1 MGRSLPNA
9 DRVVPTTNNE
19 GSIMKRV
26 MMLLATTVLLIALLA
41 GTAMA
46 QSSASASAS
55 ASAMA
60 AATASASAPA
70 MAQYDQYATASP
82 TAGVTELPATGGAGV
97 LALLA
102 GVLLV
107 GGGLV
112 VARKL

>member
-1 MGRSLPNA
+1 MN
-9 DRVVPTTNNE
+9 
-19 GSIMKRV
+19 RV

-55 ASAMA
+55 ASA
-60 AATASASAPA
+60 TASASVPA
-70 MAQYDQYATASP
+70 TAQYDQYATATP
-82 TAGVTELPATGGAGV
+82 TAGVTELPATGGAGA

-107 GGGLV
+107 GDGLI

>member
-1 MGRSLPNA
+1 MPNGGW
-9 DRVVPTTNNE
+9 VVPTTNE
-19 GSIMKRV
+19 VSAMKKV
-26 MMLLATTVLLIALLA
+26 MTLLATTVLLIALLA

-55 ASAMA
+55 ASA
-60 AATASASAPA
+60 TASASVPA
-70 MAQYDQYATASP
+70 TAQYDQYATATP

-107 GGGLV
+107 GGGLI

>member
-1 MGRSLPNA
+1 MN
-9 DRVVPTTNNE
+9 
-19 GSIMKRV
+19 RV

-46 QSSASASAS
+46 QSSASATAS
-55 ASAMA
+55 ASAA
-60 AATASASAPA
+60 SATASASVPA
-70 MAQYDQYATASP
+70 TAQYDQYATATP
-82 TAGVTELPATGGAGV
+82 TAGVTELPATGGGAGV

>member
-1 MGRSLPNA
+1 MN
-9 DRVVPTTNNE
+9 
-19 GSIMKRV
+19 RV

-46 QSSASASAS
+46 QSSASATASAS
-55 ASAMA
+55 ASS
-60 AATASASAPA
+60 ATASASVPA
-70 MAQYDQYATASP
+70 TAQYDQYATATP
-82 TAGVTELPATGGAGV
+82 TAGVTELPATGGGAGV

>member
-1 MGRSLPNA
+1 MN
-9 DRVVPTTNNE
+9 
-19 GSIMKRV
+19 RV

-46 QSSASASAS
+46 QSSASATAS
-55 ASAMA
+55 ASAA
-60 AATASASAPA
+60 SATASASVPA
-70 MAQYDQYATASP
+70 TAQYDQYATATS
-82 TAGVTELPATGGAGV
+82 TAGVTELPATGGGAGV

>member
-1 MGRSLPNA
+1 MN
-9 DRVVPTTNNE
+9 
-19 GSIMKRV
+19 RV

-46 QSSASASAS
+46 QSSASATASAS
-55 ASAMA
+55 ASS
-60 AATASASAPA
+60 ATASASVPA
-70 MAQYDQYATASP
+70 TAQYDQYATATP

>member
-1 MGRSLPNA
+1 MN
-9 DRVVPTTNNE
+9 
-19 GSIMKRV
+19 RV

-46 QSSASASAS
+46 QSSASATAS
-55 ASAMA
+55 ASAA
-60 AATASASAPA
+60 STSATASASVPA
-70 MAQYDQYATASP
+70 TAQYDQYATATP
-82 TAGVTELPATGGAGV
+82 TAGVTELPATGGGAGV

>member
-1 MGRSLPNA
+1 MGRSLPNG
-9 DRVVPTTNNE
+9 DRVVPTTSE

-55 ASAMA
+55 ASATA

-70 MAQYDQYATASP
+70 TAQYDQYATASP

-107 GGGLV
+107 GGGLI

>member
-1 MGRSLPNA
+1 MPNGGW
-9 DRVVPTTNNE
+9 VVPTTNE
-19 GSIMKRV
+19 GSAMNRV

-46 QSSASASAS
+46 QSSASATAS
-55 ASAMA
+55 ASAA
-60 AATASASAPA
+60 SATASASVPA
-70 MAQYDQYATASP
+70 TAQYDQYATATP
-82 TAGVTELPATGGAGV
+82 TAGVTELPATGGGAGV

>member
-1 MGRSLPNA
+1 MPNGGW
-9 DRVVPTTNNE
+9 VVPTTNE
-19 GSIMKRV
+19 GSAMNRV

-46 QSSASASAS
+46 QSSASATASAS
-55 ASAMA
+55 ASSASS
-60 AATASASAPA
+60 ATASASVPA
-70 MAQYDQYATASP
+70 TAQYDQYATATP
-82 TAGVTELPATGGAGV
+82 TAGVTELPATGGGAGV

>member
-1 MGRSLPNA
+1 MN
-9 DRVVPTTNNE
+9 
-19 GSIMKRV
+19 RV

-55 ASAMA
+55 ASATA
-60 AATASASAPA
+60 AASATASASVPA
-70 MAQYDQYATASP
+70 TAQYDQYATATP
-82 TAGVTELPATGGAGV
+82 TAGVTELPATGGGAGV
-97 LALLA
+97 LALLE

>member
-1 MGRSLPNA
+1 MN
-9 DRVVPTTNNE
+9 
-19 GSIMKRV
+19 RV

-46 QSSASASAS
+46 QSSASATAS
-55 ASAMA
+55 ASAA
-60 AATASASAPA
+60 SASATASASVPA
-70 MAQYDQYATASP
+70 TAQYDQYATATP

>member
-1 MGRSLPNA
+1 MN
-9 DRVVPTTNNE
+9 
-19 GSIMKRV
+19 RV

-46 QSSASASAS
+46 QSSASATAS
-55 ASAMA
+55 ASAA
-60 AATASASAPA
+60 SATASASVPA
-70 MAQYDQYATASP
+70 TAQYDQYATATP
-82 TAGVTELPATGGAGV
+82 TAGVTELPVTGGAGL

>member
-1 MGRSLPNA
+1 
-9 DRVVPTTNNE
+9 
-19 GSIMKRV
+19 MKRV

-55 ASAMA
+55 ASAA
-60 AATASASAPA
+60 SATASASVPA
-70 MAQYDQYATASP
+70 TAQYDQYATATP
-82 TAGVTELPATGGAGV
+82 TAGVTELPATGGGAGV

>member
-1 MGRSLPNA
+1 MN
-9 DRVVPTTNNE
+9 
-19 GSIMKRV
+19 RV

-55 ASAMA
+55 ASAA
-60 AATASASAPA
+60 SATASASVPA
-70 MAQYDQYATASP
+70 TAQYDQYATATP
-82 TAGVTELPATGGAGV
+82 TAGVTELPVTGGAGV

>member
-1 MGRSLPNA
+1 MN
-9 DRVVPTTNNE
+9 
-19 GSIMKRV
+19 RV

-55 ASAMA
+55 ASAA
-60 AATASASAPA
+60 SATASASVPA
-70 MAQYDQYATASP
+70 TAQYDQYATATP
-82 TAGVTELPATGGAGV
+82 TAGVTELPATGGGAGV

>member
-1 MGRSLPNA
+1 
-9 DRVVPTTNNE
+9 
-19 GSIMKRV
+19 MKKV
-26 MMLLATTVLLIALLA
+26 MTLLATTVLLIALLA

-55 ASAMA
+55 ASAA
-60 AATASASAPA
+60 AAASATASASAPA
-70 MAQYDQYATASP
+70 TAQYDQYATATP
-82 TAGVTELPATGGAGV
+82 TAGVTELPATGGAEA

>member
-1 MGRSLPNA
+1 MA
-9 DRVVPTTNNE
+9 PTNE
-19 GSIMKRV
+19 GSTMKRV

-55 ASAMA
+55 ASAA
-60 AATASASAPA
+60 AAAQYDQYAPA
-70 MAQYDQYATASP
+70 TAQYDQYATATP
-82 TAGVTELPATGGAGV
+82 TAGVTELPATGGGAGL

-107 GGGLV
+107 GSGLV

>member
-1 MGRSLPNA
+1 
-9 DRVVPTTNNE
+9 
-19 GSIMKRV
+19 MKRV

-55 ASAMA
+55 ASAP
-60 AATASASAPA
+60 AT
-70 MAQYDQYATASP
+70 AQYDQYATATP
-82 TAGVTELPATGGAGV
+82 TAGVTELPATGGGAGL

-107 GGGLV
+107 GSGLV

>member
-1 MGRSLPNA
+1 MPNG

-26 MMLLATTVLLIALLA
+26 MMLLATTMLLIALLA

-46 QSSASASAS
+46 QRSASASAG
-55 ASAMA
+55 ASAT
-60 AATASASAPA
+60 AT
-70 MAQYDQYATASP
+70 AQYDQYATASP

-107 GGGLV
+107 GGGLI

>member
-1 MGRSLPNA
+1 MGRSLPNG

-55 ASAMA
+55 ASAP
-60 AATASASAPA
+60 AT
-70 MAQYDQYATASP
+70 AQYDQYATASP

-107 GGGLV
+107 GGGLI

>member
-1 MGRSLPNA
+1 MN
-9 DRVVPTTNNE
+9 
-19 GSIMKRV
+19 RV

-55 ASAMA
+55 ASA
-60 AATASASAPA
+60 TASASVPA
-70 MAQYDQYATASP
+70 TAQYDQYATATP
-82 TAGVTELPATGGAGV
+82 TAGVTELPATGGGAGL

>member
-1 MGRSLPNA
+1 MN
-9 DRVVPTTNNE
+9 
-19 GSIMKRV
+19 RV

-55 ASAMA
+55 ASAA
-60 AATASASAPA
+60 SATASASVPA
-70 MAQYDQYATASP
+70 TAQYDQYATATP

>member
-1 MGRSLPNA
+1 
-9 DRVVPTTNNE
+9 VVPTTNEVSAMN
-19 GSIMKRV
+19 RV
-26 MMLLATTVLLIALLA
+26 MTLLATTVLLIALLA

-55 ASAMA
+55 ALA
-60 AATASASAPA
+60 AASATASASVPA
-70 MAQYDQYATASP
+70 TAQYDQYATATP
-82 TAGVTELPATGGAGV
+82 TAGVTELPATGGGAGV